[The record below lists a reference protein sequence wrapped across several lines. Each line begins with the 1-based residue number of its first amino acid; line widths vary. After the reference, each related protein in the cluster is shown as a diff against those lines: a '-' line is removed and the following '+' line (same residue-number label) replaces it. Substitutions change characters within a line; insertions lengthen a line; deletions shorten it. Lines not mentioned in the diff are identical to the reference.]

1 MTPKYPERIA
11 VFAGTFRPFT
21 VGHAD
26 IVERGLRIFDRI
38 IICIGVN
45 YAKPEDK
52 DSAEERAVTI
62 KNIYAADPRIT
73 VECYSGITTDFAI
86 EHGAC
91 ALLRGVR
98 SVKDYEYERDL
109 ADANLALSG
118 IDTVILYTRPQ
129 LGWVS
134 SSLVRELQSYGRDVS
149 SLLPSQTNNKQT
161 INL

>member
-1 MTPKYPERIA
+1 MTPKYPKRTA

-21 VGHAD
+21 IGHAD
-26 IVERGLRIFDRI
+26 IVERGLRIFDHI

-45 YAKPEDK
+45 YAKPEDTY
-52 DSAEERAVTI
+52 SAQERAETI
-62 KNIYAADPRIT
+62 KNIYANDSRVT
-73 VECYSGITTDFAI
+73 VKCYSGITTDFAI
-86 EHGAC
+86 EQGAC

-149 SLLPSQTNNKQT
+149 SLLPSTTNKK
-161 INL
+161 

>member
-1 MTPKYPERIA
+1 MTPKYPKRIA

-21 VGHAD
+21 IGHAD
-26 IVERGLRIFDRI
+26 IVERGLRIFDHI

-45 YAKPEDK
+45 YAKPEDT
-52 DSAEERAVTI
+52 DSAQERAKTI
-62 KNIYAADPRIT
+62 KNIYANDSRVT

-86 EHGAC
+86 EQGAC

-129 LGWVS
+129 LGWIS

-149 SLLPSQTNNKQT
+149 TLLPSTTNKK
-161 INL
+161 